1 MSIMSILKPICN
13 NKKIIKG
20 GRIYI
25 YIGDDKKMCFLTCF
39 VFGIGLYIFALI
51 KI

>member
-1 MSIMSILKPICN
+1 MSIMSILKPVCN

-20 GRIYI
+20 GNIYI
-25 YIGDDKKMCFLTCF
+25 YIGDDKKIVFLTC
-39 VFGIGLYIFALI
+39 VVLVIGLYIFALI